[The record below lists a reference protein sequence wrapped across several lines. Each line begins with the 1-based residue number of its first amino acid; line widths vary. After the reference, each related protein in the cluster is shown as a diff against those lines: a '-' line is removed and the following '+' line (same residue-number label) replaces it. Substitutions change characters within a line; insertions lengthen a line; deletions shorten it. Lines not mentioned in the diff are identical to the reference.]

1 MPPSA
6 HELWL
11 TRSMP
16 PPSAWLCRS
25 ASGGTPALHLAF
37 CLGTLGQRKAYP
49 GSLMCSSVLGHIETL
64 NSEAYARPGVG
75 RDLLSWQ
82 PLRLS
87 RCFVTQSGR
96 GWQQED
102 VCAEPDS
109 ARS

>member
-37 CLGTLGQRKAYP
+37 CLGTLGQRKAHP

-75 RDLLSWQ
+75 RDLLSCSASPPEQVFCDSEW
-82 PLRLS
+82 PRLAA
-87 RCFVTQSGR
+87 GR
-96 GWQQED
+96 R
-102 VCAEPDS
+102 VCRA
-109 ARS
+109 